1 MLWKEP
7 YYNLKDHK
15 GVKRIIDVTSSVS
28 PGLPP
33 NQLTDRIVDLF
44 KRKGVQT
51 IVDFGAGAFRHTLPF
66 LDAGFQVCAV
76 EFEQAL
82 RLKEGGNA
90 LAKAQQNPNFSKLIW
105 PKDFKRDGRLF
116 DAALLIYVIQTMPV
130 PKERSTVLKYLFKK
144 LKRDAYVFYM
154 SRYNQVGA
162 LGSDRRIS
170 DGFFMY
176 PKRSMH
182 SFYRDFT
189 AEETHAL
196 FGKHRFR
203 RDRSLSER
211 GTDQAYLYV
220 KGKATWV

>member
-1 MLWKEP
+1 MLWQQP
-7 YYNLKDHK
+7 YYRLKDHK
-15 GVKRIIDVTSSVS
+15 GIKRIIDVTSSVS

-33 NQLTDRIVDLF
+33 NQLMDRLIELF
-44 KRKGVQT
+44 QRKGVQT

-82 RLKEGGNA
+82 RLKECSNA

-105 PKDFKRDGRLF
+105 PKDFKKDSRRF

-130 PKERSTVLKYLFKK
+130 PKERNVVLRSLSKK
-144 LKRDAYVFYM
+144 LKRDAYLFYM
-154 SRYNQVGA
+154 SRYNQVAG
-162 LGSDRRIS
+162 LGTDRRIS

-176 PKRSMH
+176 PKRKMH

-189 AEETHAL
+189 AEETHSL

-203 RDRSLSER
+203 RDKSLSER

-220 KGKATWV
+220 KGSATWV